1 MSHSR
6 VMLQHTTAALSR
18 GILSFPRVECNGFA
32 IHRTPVYPD
41 IGYGGNRV
49 SNEWVLILDF
59 GSQYTRLIAKAIRE
73 LEVYCEVAPPSVT
86 AAQLHDRGPGALVLS
101 GGPRSVYG
109 PDAPRLDPEIFELGL
124 PILGICYG
132 MQLLAH
138 RLGGR
143 VERSKSEYGVST
155 IEITEDDPLFAG
167 LDEREPVWMSH
178 GDVITELP
186 PGFRALAYSVGEP
199 NIIAAMR
206 DESGSIYGVQF
217 HPEVHHTPRGPLLLE
232 NWLRRI
238 CGLCDRWRPGDLVN
252 EKVAWLREE
261 LTGKRCLIAVSGGV
275 DSSVAAVLVQRA
287 VGDRLI
293 PVFVDT
299 GLLRKGEPE
308 RVTKVFEKLGFPLQ
322 AVDARQ
328 EFFERLRDVTDPEE
342 KRKIVGE
349 RFIRVFERQAQRLA
363 KEHGKIDVLVQGT
376 IYSDVIES
384 GGAGTASHADRIKS
398 HHNVGGLPERLGFR
412 LVEPLREFFKD
423 EVRQIARALG
433 IPAEILEEQPFPG
446 PGLAVRILGEV
457 TPEKAALLQ
466 EADAIF
472 REEIARAG
480 LEREI
485 WQYFAVL
492 LPVRSVAVRGDGR
505 GYGYVIALRAVH
517 SRDGMTADWHRI
529 PHDVLE
535 RISSRITNEVP
546 EVTRVV
552 YDITSKPPGTIE
564 WE

>member
-1 MSHSR
+1 MS
-6 VMLQHTTAALSR
+6 
-18 GILSFPRVECNGFA
+18 
-32 IHRTPVYPD
+32 D
-41 IGYGGNRV
+41 
-49 SNEWVLILDF
+49 EWVLILDF

-86 AAQLHDRGPGALVLS
+86 AARIHDRGPGALVLS

-238 CGLCDRWRPGDLVN
+238 CGLRDRWRPGDLVN
-252 EKVAWLREE
+252 EKVARLREE

-384 GGAGTASHADRIKS
+384 GGAGTASHADKIKS

-423 EVRQIARALG
+423 EVRQLGRALG
-433 IPAEILEEQPFPG
+433 LPDEILEEQPFPG

-457 TPEKAALLQ
+457 TPEKATLLQ